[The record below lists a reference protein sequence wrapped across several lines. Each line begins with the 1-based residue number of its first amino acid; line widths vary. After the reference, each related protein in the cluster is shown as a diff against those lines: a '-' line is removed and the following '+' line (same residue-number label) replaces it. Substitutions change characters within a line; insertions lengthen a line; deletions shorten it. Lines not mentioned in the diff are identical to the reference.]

1 MNIAGTLLV
10 ALLAG
15 GASVALAQGR
25 LPEGAVMI
33 VPGVYTTPEISA
45 KCSAYARSKTQ
56 SHEDSRRQ
64 TLALACAQ
72 KLWNQQFKSMPASAP
87 RQ

>member
-1 MNIAGTLLV
+1 MTIVKALCIT
-10 ALLAG
+10 LLAG
-15 GASVALAQGR
+15 FSAAPFAMAQAPAGAT
-25 LPEGAVMI
+25 MI

-72 KLWNQQFKSMPASAP
+72 KLWNQQVNRK
-87 RQ
+87 RTVG